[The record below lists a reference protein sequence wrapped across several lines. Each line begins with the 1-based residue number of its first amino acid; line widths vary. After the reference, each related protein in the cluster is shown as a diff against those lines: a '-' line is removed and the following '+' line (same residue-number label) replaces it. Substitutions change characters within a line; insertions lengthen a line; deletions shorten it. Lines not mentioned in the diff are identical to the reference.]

1 MIRVHIRGPGRRPGS
16 RSRRSGRAGRED
28 PPEPDPAEPREARG
42 GRMRPP
48 LPKSAAGSKPKGLP
62 RTGSSSS
69 SSVRRR
75 PARRRGSSDVP
86 SSLSL
91 RERAG
96 PPGREESAWWN
107 PPRTRSSRLAS
118 SFEAPGASSPS
129 GLSLD
134 SSSGLVLTI
143 TPCLGRRARRAEL
156 AARGAPNGPIVPQ
169 VAAGPKTRAAP
180 GRGTGRD
187 RDARRGIRHCACST
201 EPTAVP
207 TTALFSRWP
216 LRAPPRRPET
226 RSGTRGA
233 VRRRVSAPGG
243 VGRRHPG
250 RRAGGGAPL
259 LPGGV
264 DSVMSPQVALC
275 EAGSRGSSWGGFRR
289 AGLARRE
296 VGWTSSRWAR
306 IAQAGPGPSWPRPR
320 DLVERSWN
328 YASRPAPPRP
338 AITT

>member
-1 MIRVHIRGPGRRPGS
+1 MVIAAKTAPNITRKPITNRTPEAIHWVQMTREKPSWLNHSTSVQVCDRNTTTAPRAKRMIRVHIRGPGRRPGS

-86 SSLSL
+86 SSLSF

-180 GRGTGRD
+180 PPSTTGSD
-187 RDARRGIRHCACST
+187 
-201 EPTAVP
+201 
-207 TTALFSRWP
+207 
-216 LRAPPRRPET
+216 
-226 RSGTRGA
+226 
-233 VRRRVSAPGG
+233 
-243 VGRRHPG
+243 
-250 RRAGGGAPL
+250 
-259 LPGGV
+259 
-264 DSVMSPQVALC
+264 DSHNTP
-275 EAGSRGSSWGGFRR
+275 
-289 AGLARRE
+289 
-296 VGWTSSRWAR
+296 
-306 IAQAGPGPSWPRPR
+306 
-320 DLVERSWN
+320 
-328 YASRPAPPRP
+328 
-338 AITT
+338 